1 MKEIRAVGIEEG
13 GNRPPPKILEG
24 QLALFQ
30 IRGGGRLRPLYYS
43 PHPRFSNLPTALKE
57 AIAAKAPFKWAK
69 TSAGTAGHMLL
80 FPASRRRF
88 RRAAQLFNFLL
99 RSSQPSKF
107 TPVEMLHYD

>member
-1 MKEIRAVGIEEG
+1 MVKES
-13 GNRPPPKILEG
+13 ILHKDLIPSTKTQI
-24 QLALFQ
+24 QLMSDVLLDQ
-30 IRGGGRLRPLYYS
+30 LKKLEKS
-43 PHPRFSNLPTALKE
+43 LPHPRFSDLSTALKE